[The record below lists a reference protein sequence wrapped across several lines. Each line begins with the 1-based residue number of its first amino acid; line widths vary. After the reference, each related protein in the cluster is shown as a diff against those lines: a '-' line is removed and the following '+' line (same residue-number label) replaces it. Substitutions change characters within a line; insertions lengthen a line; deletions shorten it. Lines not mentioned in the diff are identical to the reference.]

1 MQIVVPH
8 GLAYSGFGRV
18 GNWWNK
24 EHTYSGDSANLSMA
38 LSPGGCFCERLP
50 NGGGIEHMRV
60 TYLDPGKRIVLTGS
74 LGPLL
79 FEATAGVMDMKFERI
94 AGGSKITMDYKVA
107 GFANGGAEKLAPLV
121 DGVLAEQF
129 RRYRE
134 YVRRP
139 AAEALGALQR
149 DEAEG
154 RRVAFGGM
162 IFARHFAPFPSA
174 RGSAMIVSPG
184 MSPSTSVSSSRSA

>member
-1 MQIVVPH
+1 MRKIPLIALSLLASPAAAEVVSAGPNGFHVRQSVQIVIPPDS
-8 GLAYSGFGRV
+8 AYSGFGRV
-18 GNWWNK
+18 AEWWNK

-50 NGGGIEHMRV
+50 NGGGIEHLRV
-60 TYLDPGKRIVLTGS
+60 SYLDPGKRIVLTGP

-79 FEATAGVMDMKFERI
+79 YEATAGVMDMKFERT
-94 AGGSKITMDYKVA
+94 AGGSKITMDYKAA

-121 DGVLAEQF
+121 DSVLADQF

-139 AAEALGALQR
+139 NAKR
-149 DEAEG
+149 
-154 RRVAFGGM
+154 
-162 IFARHFAPFPSA
+162 
-174 RGSAMIVSPG
+174 
-184 MSPSTSVSSSRSA
+184 